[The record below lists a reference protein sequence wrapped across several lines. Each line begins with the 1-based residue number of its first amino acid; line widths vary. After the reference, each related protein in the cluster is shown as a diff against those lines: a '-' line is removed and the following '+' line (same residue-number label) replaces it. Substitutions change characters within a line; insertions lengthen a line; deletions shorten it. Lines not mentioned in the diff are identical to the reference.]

1 MNQSKTSAETPAPV
15 KDQTTSP
22 RLGQPGAG
30 APTPKNSPG
39 KSGGTP
45 DGNLSLPGNGKAE
58 DAFPDPAELS
68 HQIAKR
74 SRELVAEFL
83 KRQAAKDGIGMANPL
98 AIATAFLEMTA
109 RLMSDPSR
117 LVQAQLS
124 LRNDYLTLW
133 LRTTQR
139 FLGGATEPVIEAPA
153 GDRRFRDVAWTDNAL
168 FDFIKQSYLLKARWL
183 QNAVRDVEG
192 IDAHTAR
199 KVDFYTRQFVDA
211 IAPPT
216 F

>member
-83 KRQAAKDGIGMANPL
+83 KAAARKGRHGNGQPPRVFRGFGQGGGARVG
-98 AIATAFLEMTA
+98 AHRGRA
-109 RLMSDPSR
+109 RLLASAG
-117 LVQAQLS
+117 Q
-124 LRNDYLTLW
+124 
-133 LRTTQR
+133 
-139 FLGGATEPVIEAPA
+139 ATEGQRQRGLSVRRAD
-153 GDRRFRDVAWTDNAL
+153 DRRAPRGRRRIGRPSL
-168 FDFIKQSYLLKARWL
+168 PYLLCR
-183 QNAVRDVEG
+183 R
-192 IDAHTAR
+192 
-199 KVDFYTRQFVDA
+199 
-211 IAPPT
+211 
-216 F
+216 

>member
-98 AIATAFLEMTA
+98 AIFADLVREEAHALGLTEAALASWHPPAKPQKA
-109 RLMSDPSR
+109 R
-117 LVQAQLS
+117 
-124 LRNDYLTLW
+124 
-133 LRTTQR
+133 
-139 FLGGATEPVIEAPA
+139 
-153 GDRRFRDVAWTDNAL
+153 DNAVYRCAAPTIGGRL
-168 FDFIKQSYLLKARWL
+168 
-183 QNAVRDVEG
+183 AVA
-192 IDAHTAR
+192 DA
-199 KVDFYTRQFVDA
+199 
-211 IAPPT
+211 
-216 F
+216 

>member
-83 KRQAAKDGIGMANPL
+83 KRRPPR
-98 AIATAFLEMTA
+98 TASEWPTH
-109 RLMSDPSR
+109 SR
-117 LVQAQLS
+117 L
-124 LRNDYLTLW
+124 
-133 LRTTQR
+133 
-139 FLGGATEPVIEAPA
+139 
-153 GDRRFRDVAWTDNAL
+153 
-168 FDFIKQSYLLKARWL
+168 
-183 QNAVRDVEG
+183 
-192 IDAHTAR
+192 
-199 KVDFYTRQFVDA
+199 
-211 IAPPT
+211 PPP
-216 F
+216 FSR

>member
-1 MNQSKTSAETPAPV
+1 MNQSKTRAETPAPV

-98 AIATAFLEMTA
+98 AIFADLVREEAHALGLTEAALASWHPPAKPQKA
-109 RLMSDPSR
+109 R
-117 LVQAQLS
+117 
-124 LRNDYLTLW
+124 
-133 LRTTQR
+133 
-139 FLGGATEPVIEAPA
+139 
-153 GDRRFRDVAWTDNAL
+153 DNAVYRCAAPTIGGRL
-168 FDFIKQSYLLKARWL
+168 
-183 QNAVRDVEG
+183 AVA
-192 IDAHTAR
+192 DA
-199 KVDFYTRQFVDA
+199 
-211 IAPPT
+211 
-216 F
+216 